1 MARDFLTDEQV
12 EAEIERL
19 SESEAVAL
27 ARQEQ
32 RIKYRRR
39 QYMYQLR
46 SYEKRGKELQKMG
59 ITYEDLKKLDVEVD
73 GEGNEK

>member
-1 MARDFLTDEQV
+1 MKRDYLTDEQV

-19 SESEAVAL
+19 TNSPEVQL

-46 SYEKRGKELQKMG
+46 NMEKRGKELIESGVTEENLEMVLFGK
-59 ITYEDLKKLDVEVD
+59 ED
-73 GEGNEK
+73 